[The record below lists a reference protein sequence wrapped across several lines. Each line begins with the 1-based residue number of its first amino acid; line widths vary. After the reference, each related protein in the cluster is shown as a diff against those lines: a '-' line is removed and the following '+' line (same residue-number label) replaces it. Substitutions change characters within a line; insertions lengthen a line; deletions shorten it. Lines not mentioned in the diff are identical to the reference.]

1 IVHNNVKYNAAGQ
14 VISAQ
19 VKNGKLESYI
29 GYNANNF
36 AWYNPVNGKM
46 ELFMAVKNG
55 QLFVKEAFLDKASIR
70 EMVLSESIRSDNYVP
85 GK

>member
-1 IVHNNVKYNAAGQ
+1 M
-14 VISAQ
+14 
-19 VKNGKLESYI
+19 

-85 GK
+85 GKSGFIIDVKNNKLEMYGGNGGTTLT